1 MTAGD
6 AYVLAWCLHW
16 QLVTAYPAEYTA
28 YIKQL
33 GQLEPL
39 QPRGDNRAGE
49 FQAAFGRSPAQ
60 LTGTFADLLR
70 SQARR
75 ERVKLEPP
83 KIAVGNLVTQD
94 NTGLV
99 EVGLVRRGDLGGR
112 LQCIGKLRNISP
124 FRTLSFRVALVPP
137 GGGATIEWT
146 MPDVAPNRTVNLER
160 QLIAGPTSDA
170 FQVVIE
176 SSLPENRTG
185 E

>member
-1 MTAGD
+1 M
-6 AYVLAWCLHW
+6 LHRW
-16 QLVTAYPAEYTA
+16 PPPATWVRRLKRPQTPAE
-28 YIKQL
+28 
-33 GQLEPL
+33 
-39 QPRGDNRAGE
+39 
-49 FQAAFGRSPAQ
+49 
-60 LTGTFADLLR
+60 
-70 SQARR
+70 
-75 ERVKLEPP
+75 ERVSLSQKGLEKSCVPF
-83 KIAVGNLVTQD
+83 VF
-94 NTGLV
+94 
-99 EVGLVRRGDLGGR
+99 LVRRGDLGGR